1 MDNSWHAY
9 PSARAIGLILLSL
22 AMAAHANADVRISPS
37 GERGVRI
44 VVAAGD
50 MTVPSNPALIEQNPT
65 TPAIRLKPGAT
76 STKAPIGQLLVTVL
90 ADPLRVRVEDT
101 NGRTVQDLEY
111 SAEKG
116 MISFRMTDAPV
127 LGLGEGA
134 QQLDRRG
141 GVYSVRNGQVE
152 GLATLGGRIHVPFLI
167 GTDGWAMFIA
177 APAGEFDLR
186 GKRGIF
192 TPQQGAERGPSDIF
206 IYSLREPADAMRA
219 FVHLTGAPV
228 MPPKWALGYMQSH
241 RTLTNDADLV
251 QEARAFREKKLPC
264 DAFIYLG
271 TGFCPAGWNT
281 GHDSFTFNKSVFSRD
296 PAEVIRDLH
305 AQHFHVVLHVV
316 PRKLS
321 APLHGEIPPAAG
333 ETLDAQHIA
342 NYWQRHHDVFA
353 TGVDGWWPDEGDWYT
368 ITERLERHK
377 MYYAGPLSDRPNVRP
392 WNLQRNGYAGIARF
406 GGWVWSGDIASTWR
420 TLAAQVQ
427 VGQNYSLSVSPFWG
441 TDTGGFVPTRELTG
455 ELYARW
461 FQFSAFCPSF
471 RSHGRNWHLR
481 LPWGWNTGEPGPV
494 ESNVAP
500 DESELHNAEVE
511 PICRDYLN
519 LRYQLMPYTY
529 SITREACDTGL
540 PLMRALWLHY
550 PDDPDA
556 ARRKDEYLWGRD
568 LLVAP
573 VTERGAVQREVYL
586 PPGDWYDWWTAEKVA
601 GHRTVARKVDL
612 KTLPLY
618 VRAGALIPFDS
629 VRQYADEPVTGP
641 TTIRIYTG
649 ADGRLVLYDDD
660 GTSLDYQRGAG
671 TWTAF
676 TWNDARREL
685 EVKLDERTRAKS
697 VPPREFKVLLLPEG
711 QEKNMTFSGK
721 TAIISLAVRS
731 PPHQR

>member
-1 MDNSWHAY
+1 ML
-9 PSARAIGLILLSL
+9 PLSARTIGLAIVSL
-22 AMAAHANADVRISPS
+22 VTAESAKADVRISPA
-37 GERGVRI
+37 GDHGVRI
-44 VVAAGD
+44 VVVADD
-50 MTVPSNPALIEQNPT
+50 MTAPSNPALIEQNQIE
-65 TPAIRLKPGAT
+65 PAIRFKAGQTA
-76 STKAPIGQLLVTVL
+76 TKATVGKLLMTVS
-90 ADPLRVRVEDT
+90 ANPLRVRIEDAK
-101 NGRTVQDLEY
+101 GRIVQDVEY
-111 SAEKG
+111 STEKG
-116 MISFRMTDAPV
+116 VVTFQLDDAPV

-134 QQLDRRG
+134 QQFDRRG
-141 GVYSVRNGQVE
+141 GVYPVRNGQVE
-152 GLATLGGRIHVPFLI
+152 GLATLGGRIHVPYLI

-192 TPQQGAERGPSDIF
+192 TSQGGAEQGSSDVFIF
-206 IYSLREPADAMRA
+206 ALREPADAMRA
-219 FVHLTGAPV
+219 LVQLTGAPV

-251 QEARAFREKKLPC
+251 QEGRSFRDKRLPC

-281 GHDSFTFNKSVFSRD
+281 GHDSFTFNRSVFSRD
-296 PAEVIRDLH
+296 PADVIKDLH
-305 AQHFHVVLHVV
+305 AQNLHVVLHVV
-316 PRKLS
+316 PRKLN

-333 ETLDAQHIA
+333 EALDAQHIA
-342 NYWQRHHDVFA
+342 KYWHRHRDAFA
-353 TGVDGWWPDEGDWYT
+353 LGVDGWWPDEGDWYT
-368 ITERLERHK
+368 IPERLERHK
-377 MYYAGPLSDRPNVRP
+377 MYYAGPLSERPNVRP

-481 LPWGWNTGEPGPV
+481 LPWGWNTGEPGPI

-500 DESELHNAEVE
+500 PESELHNAEAE

-550 PDDPDA
+550 PDDADA
-556 ARRKDEYLWGRD
+556 VRRKDEYLWGRD

-573 VTERGAVQREVYL
+573 VTERGATEREVYL
-586 PPGDWYDWWTAEKVA
+586 PPGDFYDWWTGEKVA
-601 GHRTVARKVDL
+601 GRHIVARKVDL
-612 KTLPLY
+612 KTMPIY
-618 VRAGALIPFDS
+618 VRAGAIIPFDP
-629 VRQYADEPVTGP
+629 VRQFVDEPVNEP
-641 TTIRIYTG
+641 TTIRVYTG
-649 ADGRLVLYDDD
+649 ADGSFVLYDDD
-660 GTSLDYQRGAG
+660 GTSLEYQHGAG

-676 TWNDARREL
+676 AWNDGRREL
-685 EVKLDERTRAKS
+685 EIKLDPRTRTKP
-697 VPPREFKVLLLPEG
+697 VPPRELKILLLPERR
-711 QEKNMTFSGK
+711 EVKTTFSGER
-721 TAIISLAVRS
+721 TVVNVPR
-731 PPHQR
+731 